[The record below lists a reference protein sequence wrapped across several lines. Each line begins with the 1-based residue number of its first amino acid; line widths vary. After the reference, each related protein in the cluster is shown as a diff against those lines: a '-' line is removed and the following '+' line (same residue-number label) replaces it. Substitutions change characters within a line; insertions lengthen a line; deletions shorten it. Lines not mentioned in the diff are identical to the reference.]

1 MLFAV
6 TRFKALLEAL
16 QPPQLLSESDPFR
29 RLLLFVLVRREQK
42 ARDNANQLN

>member
-6 TRFKALLEAL
+6 TRFKALPDVLL
-16 QPPQLLSESDPFR
+16 PPQLQSESDPFR
-29 RLLLFVLVRREQK
+29 RLLLLVLMRREQK